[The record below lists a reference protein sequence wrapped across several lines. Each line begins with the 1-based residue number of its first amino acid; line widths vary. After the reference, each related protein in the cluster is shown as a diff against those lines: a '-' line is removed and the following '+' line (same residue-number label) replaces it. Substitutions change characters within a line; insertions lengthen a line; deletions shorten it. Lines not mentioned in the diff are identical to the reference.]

1 MFDVIRKNPL
11 AAALRLGRMGFRA
24 LPFAFCFLPFVLG
37 PGCQSTDQPTPARST
52 AEGPDQ
58 EGWNSTITVTS
69 NGRVTA
75 LVKYHRMEKFS
86 KKRRVFF
93 RDSVAVDFYNQQG
106 QHSSKL
112 TADGGVLYEE
122 TNDVVA
128 LGNVVVVSDSGVIL
142 RSDSLRW
149 DSRRQRVLTEAFV
162 TITRANGETL
172 RGFGFESDPNLK
184 HLSIKKAS
192 GLTPR
197 RLELPSATRGR
208 QESNSPAHAD
218 SLQ

>member
-1 MFDVIRKNPL
+1 MKNHL
-11 AAALRLGRMGFRA
+11 GFAFRL
-24 LPFAFCFLPFVLG
+24 LPFALCLLPLTLST
-37 PGCQSTDQPTPARST
+37 GCQSTDQPTPARSN

-58 EGWNSTITVTS
+58 EGWNSTLTVTS

-93 RDSVAVDFYNQQG
+93 KDSVAVDFYNQQG

-112 TADGGVLYEE
+112 TAERGVLYEE

-128 LGNVVVVSDSGVIL
+128 LGNVVVISDSGVTL
-142 RSDSLRW
+142 CSDSLRW
-149 DSRRQRVLTEAFV
+149 DSRRQKVMTAAFV

-172 RGFGFESDPNLK
+172 RGFGFESDANLK

-192 GLTPR
+192 GMTPR
-197 RLELPSATRGR
+197 KLDLPSATRSHP
-208 QESNSPAHAD
+208 QTDSTAHAD
-218 SLQ
+218 SLR

>member
-1 MFDVIRKNPL
+1 MPNVIAKILLGFAFRL
-11 AAALRLGRMGFRA
+11 LLFALCP
-24 LPFAFCFLPFVLG
+24 LPFALYT
-37 PGCQSTDQPTPARST
+37 GCHSTDQPTPAKNT
-52 AEGPDQ
+52 VEGPDQ

-75 LVKYHRMEKFS
+75 LVKYRRMEKFS

-93 RDSVAVDFYNQQG
+93 KDSVAVDFYNQQG

-128 LGNVVVVSDSGVIL
+128 LGNVVVVSDSGVTL

-149 DSRRQRVLTEAFV
+149 DSRRQKVLTEAFV

-172 RGFGFESDPNLK
+172 RGLGFESDPNLK

-197 RLELPSATRGR
+197 RLDLPSATRSR
-208 QESNSPAHAD
+208 EVKPRPTD
-218 SLQ
+218 SDSAR

>member
-1 MFDVIRKNPL
+1 MKNPL
-11 AAALRLGRMGFRA
+11 GFAGRL
-24 LPFAFCFLPFVLG
+24 LPFALCPLLFAAFF
-37 PGCQSTDQPTPARST
+37 GCHSTEQPTPAKSG

-93 RDSVAVDFYNQQG
+93 KDSVAVDFYNQQG

-112 TADGGVLYEE
+112 TAERGVLYEE

-128 LGNVVVVSDSGVIL
+128 LGNVVVVSDSGVTL

-149 DSRRQRVLTEAFV
+149 DSRRQKVLTEAFV

-172 RGFGFESDPNLK
+172 RGYGFESDPNLK
-184 HLSIKKAS
+184 HLSIKNAS
-192 GLTPR
+192 GVTPR
-197 RLELPSATRGR
+197 KLDLPGATRTR
-208 QESNSPAHAD
+208 QVADSTARAD